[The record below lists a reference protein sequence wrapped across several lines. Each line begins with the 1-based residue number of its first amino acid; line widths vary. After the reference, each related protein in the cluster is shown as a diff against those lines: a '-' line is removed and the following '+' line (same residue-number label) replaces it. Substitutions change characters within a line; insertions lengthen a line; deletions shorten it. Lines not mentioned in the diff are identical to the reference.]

1 MTRRPRRGSAV
12 VVTAAAMAIVVT
24 SCGTKEPA
32 SVDARPAPV
41 SPTATALAPGSALEA
56 FGPAPLPDG
65 APEPVAQAQVAE
77 PTAVRV
83 PSLGISSALVD
94 LGVATDGSVEVPAD
108 FDVAGWFT
116 DGPKPG
122 ERGPAVILG
131 HVDSRS
137 GPAVFA
143 QVDQMRPGDV
153 IEVDRADG
161 STVRFRVDRLEQVPK
176 DEFPSAAVYG
186 PVPEPAL
193 RLITCGGEFD
203 AAAGHYRDN
212 VVVYAVPA

>member
-1 MTRRPRRGSAV
+1 MNRRSRAGSAV
-12 VVTAAAMAIVVT
+12 VTTLVT
-24 SCGTKEPA
+24 SAVLAVAGCGASEPTSVAATPTPPPA
-32 SVDARPAPV
+32 SAP
-41 SPTATALAPGSALEA
+41 APGSALEA
-56 FGPAPLPDG
+56 FGSAPLPEG
-65 APEPVAQAQVAE
+65 APEAVEQAQVAE

-83 PSLGISSALVD
+83 PSLGITSALVD
-94 LGVATDGSVEVPAD
+94 LGVATDGTVEVPSD
-108 FDVAGWFT
+108 YDVAGWFT
-116 DGPKPG
+116 EGPRPG

-143 QVDQMRPGDV
+143 QVDQMQPGDV

>member
-1 MTRRPRRGSAV
+1 MNRRSRPGSAV
-12 VVTAAAMAIVVT
+12 VTTLVTAAVLAVGGCGAAEPT
-24 SCGTKEPA
+24 SVATPTPP
-32 SVDARPAPV
+32 PAPA
-41 SPTATALAPGSALEA
+41 PAPGSALEA
-56 FGPAPLPDG
+56 FGSAPLPEG
-65 APEPVAQAQVAE
+65 APEAVEQAQVAE

-83 PSLGISSALVD
+83 PSLGITSALVD
-94 LGVATDGSVEVPAD
+94 LGVAADGTVEVPSD
-108 FDVAGWFT
+108 YDVAGWFT
-116 DGPKPG
+116 EGPRPG

-143 QVDQMRPGDV
+143 QVDRMQPGDV

-203 AAAGHYRDN
+203 AAVGHYRDN